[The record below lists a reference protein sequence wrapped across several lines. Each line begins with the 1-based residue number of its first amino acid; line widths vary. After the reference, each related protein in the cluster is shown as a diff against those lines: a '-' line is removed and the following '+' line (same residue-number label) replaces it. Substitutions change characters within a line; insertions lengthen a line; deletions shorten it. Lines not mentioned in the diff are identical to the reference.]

1 MADFLI
7 NALAE
12 RLRPLSRRRA
22 VVTPAARRFLRVAA
36 RALATSM
43 VIYMPAP
50 APVKREYYLYGEYYL
65 YVLPSYALPQ
75 PTRHGTQAQSREVWR

>member
-7 NALAE
+7 NVLAE
-12 RLRPLSRRRA
+12 RLKPLSRRRA

-43 VIYMPAP
+43 MIYAPVPAP
-50 APVKREYYLYGEYYL
+50 MNRDYYPC
-65 YVLPSYALPQ
+65 VLPL
-75 PTRHGTQAQSREVWR
+75 PTRHGAQAPSREVWR